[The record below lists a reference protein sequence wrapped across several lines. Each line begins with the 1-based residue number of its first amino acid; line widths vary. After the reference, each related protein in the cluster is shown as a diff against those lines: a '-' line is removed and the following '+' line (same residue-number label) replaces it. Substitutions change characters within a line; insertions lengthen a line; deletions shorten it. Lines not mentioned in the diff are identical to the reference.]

1 MITIK
6 SRKWLD
12 EAVFKEILRI
22 ADYKG
27 YIQGEG
33 SIFIFN
39 LNKAL
44 RSGYMYEDVVLLIQT
59 YGLEIDRSGLEELKK
74 LYSEVGVTLTWNKVQ
89 GLVEVS
95 IPYPIYNRVRDV
107 LRRVTARFSSKS
119 RTGLIFRVLPYSLYV
134 IKEEIE
140 KLGIKIIDKDDLLR
154 DKPLPISA
162 KLTNINLRNYQ
173 VEALE
178 KWINNGYK
186 GIIALP
192 TGSGKTI
199 IGIAAITK
207 TNARTIIITYT
218 REQMFQWRDA
228 IIKYTNIEPYLV
240 GLMYSEEKRLA
251 PITITTYQSG
261 FRLINEVSPFF
272 DFLLV
277 DEVHHLPAE
286 KFRYIALHSIA
297 RYRMGLSATPIREDG
312 KHEELFPLLGGIV
325 YYRSPA
331 ELAKMGYLAHY
342 KIYTIKVKLTR
353 EEKKLFEDLRKQ
365 YRSLIGYSSFQE
377 VLEAAKRGNEQAKK
391 ALRIHS
397 QLRMLMARS
406 KAKIDKA
413 VEIAKRELSRGSKI
427 IVFTQYVDQAK
438 TISRALNA
446 YLLTGEVPV
455 DERKRVLHDFREAT
469 SDVLVVTTVG
479 DEGLDIPDANVGII
493 VSGTGSRRQ
502 FIQRLGRL
510 LRPKGG
516 DVEAR
521 LYEIVLERTPEEAQA
536 RKRKKWDINNFL
548 P

>member
-1 MITIK
+1 
-6 SRKWLD
+6 
-12 EAVFKEILRI
+12 
-22 ADYKG
+22 
-27 YIQGEG
+27 
-33 SIFIFN
+33 
-39 LNKAL
+39 
-44 RSGYMYEDVVLLIQT
+44 
-59 YGLEIDRSGLEELKK
+59 
-74 LYSEVGVTLTWNKVQ
+74 
-89 GLVEVS
+89 
-95 IPYPIYNRVRDV
+95 
-107 LRRVTARFSSKS
+107 
-119 RTGLIFRVLPYSLYV
+119 
-134 IKEEIE
+134 
-140 KLGIKIIDKDDLLR
+140 
-154 DKPLPISA
+154 
-162 KLTNINLRNYQ
+162 
-173 VEALE
+173 
-178 KWINNGYK
+178 
-186 GIIALP
+186 
-192 TGSGKTI
+192 
-199 IGIAAITK
+199 
-207 TNARTIIITYT
+207 
-218 REQMFQWRDA
+218 
-228 IIKYTNIEPYLV
+228 
-240 GLMYSEEKRLA
+240 
-251 PITITTYQSG
+251 
-261 FRLINEVSPFF
+261 
-272 DFLLV
+272 
-277 DEVHHLPAE
+277 
-286 KFRYIALHSIA
+286 
-297 RYRMGLSATPIREDG
+297 MGLSATPIREDG

-342 KIYTIKVKLTR
+342 KIYTIKVRLTR

-397 QLRMLMARS
+397 QMRMLMARS

-438 TISRALNA
+438 TISKALNA

-455 DERKRVLHDFREAT
+455 DERKRVLRDFREAT
-469 SDVLVVTTVG
+469 SGVLVVTTVG

>member
-119 RTGLIFRVLPYSLYV
+119 RTGLIFRVLPHSLYV

-397 QLRMLMARS
+397 QMRMLMARS

-455 DERKRVLHDFREAT
+455 DERKRVLRDFREAT
-469 SDVLVVTTVG
+469 SGVLVVTTVG

>member
-1 MITIK
+1 LITIK